1 MAEPPVL
8 AIDLGGTRM
17 RAAAVD
23 ADGGVVERCA
33 QPTPQDA
40 DGPAALVDLATD
52 VLAAHSIQRSVV
64 GVPGGVNYRDGQV
77 EHAPNLPPH
86 WPAELD
92 EEVLAERLGV
102 TVDLANDADVAA
114 VGEAYAGAGRG
125 VDDVVYLTV
134 STGVGAGVLLGGRLM
149 HGHRSLAEVG
159 HTVIDRRADRDGEPA
174 TLEALGSGTA
184 LAQLAAQAG
193 LPADGEKVTELA
205 AAGDATAQRIWAELA
220 SVVAVGVTNLAY
232 LFAPEAV
239 VLGGGVGRAGEVLLE
254 PVRQRL
260 ARHGPPGR
268 GEAIEVRP
276 AQLGDDAGLV
286 GAAAWRQ
293 AIGKEHLEGP

>member
-8 AIDLGGTRM
+8 AVDLGGTRM

-23 ADGGVVERCA
+23 ADGSVLERCA

-52 VLAAHSIQRSVV
+52 VLAAHPIQRAVV

-86 WPAELD
+86 WPAELH

-134 STGVGAGVLLGGRLM
+134 STGVGAGVLLGGRLV

-184 LAQLAAQAG
+184 LAQAAADAG

-205 AAGDATAQRIWAELA
+205 AAGDATARRVWDELA
-220 SVVAVGVTNLAY
+220 AVVAVGVANMAY
-232 LFAPEAV
+232 LFSPEVV
-239 VLGGGVGRAGEVLLE
+239 VLGGGVGRVGEMLLE
-254 PVRQRL
+254 PVRERL

-268 GEAIEVRP
+268 SEPIGLRCAE
-276 AQLGDDAGLV
+276 LGDDAGLA
-286 GAAAWRQ
+286 GGAAWRR
-293 AIGKEHLEGP
+293 AVGKEPR

>member
-8 AIDLGGTRM
+8 AVDLGGTRM

-40 DGPAALVDLATD
+40 EGPAALVDLATD
-52 VLAAHSIQRSVV
+52 VLAAHSIQRAVV

-86 WPAELD
+86 WPAELH
-92 EEVLAERLGV
+92 EQVLAERLGV

-134 STGVGAGVLLGGRLM
+134 STGVGAGVLLGGRLV
-149 HGHRSLAEVG
+149 HGHRSSAEVG

-184 LAQLAAQAG
+184 LAQAAADAG

-205 AAGDATAQRIWAELA
+205 VAGDATAQRVWQELA
-220 SVVAVGVTNLAY
+220 AVVAVGVANMAY
-232 LFAPEAV
+232 LFSPEVV
-239 VLGGGVGRAGEVLLE
+239 VLGGGVGRVGEMLLE
-254 PVRQRL
+254 PVRERL

-268 GEAIEVRP
+268 SEPIALRSAE
-276 AQLGDDAGLV
+276 LGDDAGLA
-286 GAAAWRQ
+286 GAAAWRR
-293 AIGKEHLEGP
+293 AVGKEPR

>member
-8 AIDLGGTRM
+8 AVDLGGTRM

-23 ADGGVVERCA
+23 ADGGVVARCA
-33 QPTPQDA
+33 QPTPPDA
-40 DGPAALVDLATD
+40 AGPAALVDLATD
-52 VLAAHSIQRSVV
+52 VLAAHPIQRAVV
-64 GVPGGVNYRDGQV
+64 GVPGAVSYRDGQV
-77 EHAPNLPPH
+77 EHAPNLPAH
-86 WPAELD
+86 WPAALHEQ
-92 EEVLAERLGV
+92 VVAERLGV
-102 TVDLANDADVAA
+102 PVDLANDADVAA

-134 STGVGAGVLLGGRLM
+134 STGVGAGVLLGGRLV

-159 HTVIDRRADRDGEPA
+159 HTVIDRGADRDGEPA

-184 LAQLAAQAG
+184 LERAAAEAG

-205 AAGDATAQRIWAELA
+205 AAGDATAQRIWDELA
-220 SVVAVGVTNLAY
+220 AVVAVGVANMAY
-232 LFAPEAV
+232 LFSPEVV
-239 VLGGGVGRAGEVLLE
+239 VLGGGVGRVGEMLLE

-268 GEAIEVRP
+268 SEPIALRSAE
-276 AQLGDDAGLV
+276 LGDDAGLA

-293 AIGKEHLEGP
+293 AVGKE